1 MENPPSSST
10 PDAAASPSTTAAA
23 SFFLL
28 VATASFILKMEDMS
42 FNGDDDKILTP
53 TKSIP
58 IPPCVGMQF
67 ECYDDAYDFYNLY
80 AKNLGFGVR
89 VKSSYKGRNT
99 EEKQGAILCCV
110 HQGFKEDNEVN
121 NPRPG
126 KRIGCQ
132 AMMRIKVSKLRKWM
146 VTEVIL
152 DHNHNTT
159 PSSVRFYKSHKNMS
173 KSVKK
178 KLELNC
184 DSGIRINKTYHSLI
198 VQAGGPEKLA
208 FDEKDVRNYVAGYKR
223 LKLVQGDAQAMYD
236 YFCHMQMKN
245 QKFFY
250 LLDFDDES
258 RLKNIFWADAR
269 SRVAYE
275 FFGDAITFDT
285 TYLTNKY
292 DMPFAPFVGVNQHGQ
307 SVLLGCGLLADE
319 TTESFVWLFNAWL
332 TCMGGRAPHAIIT
345 DQCKAMQIAIAQ
357 VFPRAR
363 HRLCLWHILQK
374 VPQKLNGYN
383 EYKSIKHAME
393 AAVYDSLRVSEF
405 EQAWKEMNDDHGLG
419 DNEWLQ
425 SLYDDKEKWVPVY
438 LRGTFFAGM
447 FTTQRSESMNA
458 FFDGYVHSRTTLS
471 DFDSKYTVALKD
483 KYQKEAKA
491 DFHSRHSEP
500 FVKTKCLYENQLS
513 KIYTHNI
520 FKKFQVEVE
529 EMFSCFNVAQ
539 VKSEGSIVTYI
550 VKERVT
556 IVENMTRI
564 VDYEVLYNTTEV
576 EIHCICNLFNFKG
589 YLCRHTLSVFHH
601 NGIEEIPMQYIVPRW
616 RKDFKRQYLQE
627 IISND
632 VDYDNSEGWYD
643 ELLTRAIQLVE
654 EGVVSKKHFTVALQE
669 LRNLPRNFSKSR
681 VNNLKKHP
689 KFHKTCQR
697 K

>member
-1 MENPPSSST
+1 MALGIYCDDDKGDSLITSEESEFDTSGLLEIYLHKNLENPPSSST

-23 SFFLL
+23 SLFLL
-28 VATASFILKMEDMS
+28 VAAASFILKMEDMS
-42 FNGDDDKILTP
+42 FNGESVEIDDDKILTP

-80 AKNLGFGVR
+80 AKNLRFGVR

-223 LKLVQGDAQAMYD
+223 LKLVQGNAQAM
-236 YFCHMQMKN
+236 
-245 QKFFY
+245 
-250 LLDFDDES
+250 
-258 RLKNIFWADAR
+258 

-285 TYLTNKY
+285 TYLTNNHLFGCS
-292 DMPFAPFVGVNQHGQ
+292 MHG
-307 SVLLGCGLLADE
+307 S
-319 TTESFVWLFNAWL
+319 
-332 TCMGGRAPHAIIT
+332 CMGGRAPHAIIT

-363 HRLCLWHILQK
+363 HRLCLWHIMQK

-419 DNEWLQ
+419 DNEWL
-425 SLYDDKEKWVPVY
+425 
-438 LRGTFFAGM
+438 
-447 FTTQRSESMNA
+447 
-458 FFDGYVHSRTTLS
+458 
-471 DFDSKYTVALKD
+471 
-483 KYQKEAKA
+483 
-491 DFHSRHSEP
+491 
-500 FVKTKCLYENQLS
+500 
-513 KIYTHNI
+513 
-520 FKKFQVEVE
+520 
-529 EMFSCFNVAQ
+529 
-539 VKSEGSIVTYI
+539 
-550 VKERVT
+550 
-556 IVENMTRI
+556 
-564 VDYEVLYNTTEV
+564 
-576 EIHCICNLFNFKG
+576 
-589 YLCRHTLSVFHH
+589 
-601 NGIEEIPMQYIVPRW
+601 
-616 RKDFKRQYLQE
+616 
-627 IISND
+627 
-632 VDYDNSEGWYD
+632 
-643 ELLTRAIQLVE
+643 
-654 EGVVSKKHFTVALQE
+654 
-669 LRNLPRNFSKSR
+669 
-681 VNNLKKHP
+681 
-689 KFHKTCQR
+689 
-697 K
+697 